1 MKKYSTPDKMMSE
14 EKWKLFYETIKT
26 YVSYTEKAISL
37 WEMGMENDEFFE
49 DLFEYFVNVV
59 VIAMDGK
66 PIKIMNEG
74 EEVDGYA
81 FDEEQWDKV
90 SVNDALYDIVSDY
103 AHLHMAYEYD
113 LEEIAYL
120 CACYMYFL
128 LCDQQPKHEFTCRR
142 DVTNFITA
150 LNA

>member
-1 MKKYSTPDKMMSE
+1 MKKYLAPDKMMSE

-26 YVSYTEKAISL
+26 YVSYTEKAIAL
-37 WEMGMENDEFFE
+37 WAMGLDNDEFFE
-49 DLFEYFVNVV
+49 DLFEYFVKVV

-66 PIKIMNEG
+66 PIKVMREG
-74 EEVDGYA
+74 NEVDGFV
-81 FDEEQWDKV
+81 FDEEKWDAF
-90 SVNDALYDIVSDY
+90 SVYDALYDIVSDY
-103 AHLHMAYEYD
+103 AHMYMDYEYD